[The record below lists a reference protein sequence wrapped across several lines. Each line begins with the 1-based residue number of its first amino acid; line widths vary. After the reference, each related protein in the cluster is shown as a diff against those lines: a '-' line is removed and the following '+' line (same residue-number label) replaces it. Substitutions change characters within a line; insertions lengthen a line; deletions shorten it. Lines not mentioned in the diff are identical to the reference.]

1 MAGGEPGLSRE
12 ARIRLLRDMIG
23 ELEVLRNRIPESVA
37 DGTLEEA
44 LAEVSHYV
52 PSATPL
58 VAGVYRSLYTSL
70 ATEAGMLAQL
80 AAAMRV
86 RMLKTG
92 TPYIS
97 GVDYIRRRLDEFLER
112 LNAYVASLA
121 AEQPGRRLY
130 HL

>member
-1 MAGGEPGLSRE
+1 MTGGEPGLSRE
-12 ARIRLLRDMIG
+12 ARIRLLRDMLG

-44 LAEVSHYV
+44 LAEVSQYV

-58 VAGVYRSLYTSL
+58 VAGVYRSLYTGL

-80 AAAMRV
+80 AAAMRL
-86 RMLKTG
+86 RMLKAG

-97 GVDYIRRRLDEFLER
+97 GVDYIRRRLDEFIER

-121 AEQPGRRLY
+121 AGSPERRLY
-130 HL
+130 RL